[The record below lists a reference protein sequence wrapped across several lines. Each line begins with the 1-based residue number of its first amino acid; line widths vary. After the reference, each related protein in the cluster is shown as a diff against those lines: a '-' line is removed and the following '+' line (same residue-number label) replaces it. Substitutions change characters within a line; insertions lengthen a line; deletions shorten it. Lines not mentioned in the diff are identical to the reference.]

1 MSQVLQRPWVIP
13 LAVFIAASGYFLSMA
28 ATFPTFFNANSDSAL
43 FLIAA
48 KFLRIGHPSPGY
60 PLYTLINAGW
70 LYITPFWS
78 DVFSLTFL
86 NVLFSGAVA
95 GVLYL
100 ITRTVMAP
108 LLWMSAGIVVSQ
120 STILEQYSL
129 MILFMIV
136 SYYFYRQDKRSL
148 AYAIASFGIM
158 VNHQAG
164 FCIIAYLANDIYRH
178 NSLKPFL
185 WSFISLPLLAYIPLA
200 NRPPFLMIDGDSPRN
215 YINYFLGQRGLIM
228 GLSIIPTDDL
238 ITRSWETVRLVL
250 GGLGI
255 SVILIFYG
263 IKNTIKDSIV
273 LPILFF
279 LPLLY
284 YFGMLSSWAYTY
296 TLPIIAFGII
306 LACQYEWKFI
316 RNACIAGSIVL
327 IAMNFMWYDF
337 GRTLDEERTNVQF
350 LETLEELPSD
360 AVVISNKGFLTP
372 LWIMLHNLENDTE
385 IKNLSWDLL
394 GEYATNTK
402 DWNPDLDILI
412 DAEKDGR
419 LYEYSLIDAKTLEVQ
434 LKQLDKNDKEYTDFV
449 KWLESPITARLDCE
463 LRERQWTC

>member
-1 MSQVLQRPWVIP
+1 
-13 LAVFIAASGYFLSMA
+13 
-28 ATFPTFFNANSDSAL
+28 
-43 FLIAA
+43 
-48 KFLRIGHPSPGY
+48 
-60 PLYTLINAGW
+60 
-70 LYITPFWS
+70 
-78 DVFSLTFL
+78 
-86 NVLFSGAVA
+86 
-95 GVLYL
+95 
-100 ITRTVMAP
+100 
-108 LLWMSAGIVVSQ
+108 
-120 STILEQYSL
+120 
-129 MILFMIV
+129 MIV

-185 WSFISLPLLAYIPLA
+185 WSFISLPFLAYIPLA
-200 NRPPFLMIDGDSPRN
+200 NREPFLMIDGDSPRN
-215 YINYFLGQRGLIM
+215 YINYFFGQRGLIM

-238 ITRSWETVRLVL
+238 ITRSWETARLVL

-255 SVILIFYG
+255 SVILIYFA

-296 TLPIIAFGII
+296 TLPVIAFGII

-316 RNACIAGSIVL
+316 RNACIVGSIVL

-337 GRTLDEERTNVQF
+337 GRTLDQDKTNVQF

-360 AVVISNKGFLTP
+360 AVIISHKGFLTP
-372 LWIMLHNLENDTE
+372 LWLMLYNLENDTN
-385 IKNLSWDLL
+385 IRNLSWDLL
-394 GEYATNTK
+394 GEYTTDNRNWPYNGHGDHAPTE
-402 DWNPDLDILI
+402 LI
-412 DAEKDGR
+412 EAEEDGR

-434 LKQLDKNDKEYTDFV
+434 LKRVSKDDKEYSDFI
-449 KWLESPITARLDCE
+449 KWLGNPGTVRLHCLLQE
-463 LRERQWTC
+463 REWTC